1 MPLVT
6 KKSLLVVALCMLFST
21 VVLAQDATQAAPELS
36 AAQKSA
42 LLKEFARS
50 ASVDGVVF
58 NYVLLNNKTI
68 DILFPGDAKY
78 AMRARA
84 NVATMFFVQGL
95 PSKDI
100 AQFDPKFI
108 IEQEG
113 KSFEGENV
121 NIRNLQAGALAKGTK
136 IEGLIQLSQK
146 IDVTHPFKIK
156 SARNTTE
163 FKLSQEAVKLL
174 QN

>member
-1 MPLVT
+1 LVT
-6 KKSLLVVALCMLFST
+6 KRSLLVVALCVLFST
-21 VVLAQDATQAAPELS
+21 VVLAQDATQAEPELT
-36 AAQKSA
+36 AAQKTA
-42 LLKEFARS
+42 LIKEFARS
-50 ASVDGVVF
+50 ASIDGVIF

-84 NVATMFFVQGL
+84 NAATLFFVQGL

-100 AQFDPKFI
+100 AQFEPKFV
-108 IEQEG
+108 IEQDG
-113 KSFEGENV
+113 KSFEGANV
-121 NIRNLQAGALAKGTK
+121 NIRNLQAGALAKGVK

-146 IDVTHPFKIK
+146 IDVTHPFAIK
-156 SARNTTE
+156 NASNTTE
-163 FKLSQEAVKLL
+163 FKLSDQAIKLL